1 MFPTLSEHFPSSCR
15 LPSPTPSGCSFRRV
29 FIFHSLPL
37 SVDYPLILLKTICL
51 LGIVNSLDHVCWY
64 ARVCMKCL
72 CQYLTLK
79 AVYNSVFYG
88 RTEWEQKDLGLNPR
102 PSSAQ
107 PWDLGLIIKLSE
119 LQGVSAKWSLWRV
132 FFMYENPFTV
142 PLV

>member
-1 MFPTLSEHFPSSCR
+1 MLVCTCVYEMFMSIFDTQGR
-15 LPSPTPSGCSFRRV
+15 LQF
-29 FIFHSLPL
+29 
-37 SVDYPLILLKTICL
+37 CL
-51 LGIVNSLDHVCWY
+51 L
-64 ARVCMKCL
+64 
-72 CQYLTLK
+72 
-79 AVYNSVFYG
+79 